1 MERNEGRVKDAG
13 DRVDW
18 RIARVGRLECDV
30 SDGFWPEQYSITIQ
44 FEAQERK
51 QRIRTLA
58 HESDVHLSSV
68 EKPKAGKKVPG
79 ELRVRILSE
88 FNDWVLVGLPQETL
102 NSGPKIRVPREL
114 LLGEIRELM
123 PAM

>member
-1 MERNEGRVKDAG
+1 MGRKGKGVEGRSG
-13 DRVDW
+13 RVDW

-30 SDGFWPEQYSITIQ
+30 SAGFWPEQYSITIQ
-44 FEAQERK
+44 FEAQGRK
-51 QRIRTLA
+51 QTIRTLA

-68 EKPKAGKKVPG
+68 GKPKAGEKVPG